1 MTDEKTPDEWAAEY
15 GAIRPAYEAYAQRL
29 EGLIRDLLKAERIDF
44 IQVESRAKTV
54 ASFVEK
60 MRRKDR
66 HDKEP
71 FESIMDLVGLR
82 IITYYLD
89 DVDRAGR
96 LLESEFEIDPENSTD
111 KAQIL
116 ASDQFGY
123 RSVHYIARL
132 TPARSKLVEWRS
144 YSEMPVEFQVR
155 TSLQHAWAAVSHK
168 LDYKSVQE
176 GPAPMR
182 RKLFRLS
189 ALFELADEEFA
200 ALRDQREATLTA
212 YREDVKQG
220 RLEDVPIDTS
230 SLAAYWN
237 VSDTAA
243 KFRQQLTNHG
253 FTGDDMWEID
263 QNRLNQD
270 RTDLVRVL
278 RECNLLT
285 LTDLDHYLL
294 SDRPEVI
301 MKEVVNYNA
310 NFEYSDERYIDS
322 NSYDFLT
329 LILLIDYNKVD
340 AVDPPIYLDPTQ
352 SSVRSIAEG
361 LR

>member
-1 MTDEKTPDEWAAEY
+1 
-15 GAIRPAYEAYAQRL
+15 
-29 EGLIRDLLKAERIDF
+29 
-44 IQVESRAKTV
+44 V
-54 ASFVEK
+54 
-60 MRRKDR
+60 
-66 HDKEP
+66 
-71 FESIMDLVGLR
+71 
-82 IITYYLD
+82 
-89 DVDRAGR
+89 GR
-96 LLESEFEIDPENSTD
+96 LLEREFEIDPENSMD

-132 TPARSKLVEWRS
+132 TPARSKLIEWRL
-144 YSEMPVEFQVR
+144 YSQIPAEFQVR

-243 KFRQQLTNHG
+243 KFRQQLAEHG
-253 FTGDDMWEID
+253 FTADDVPNID
-263 QNRLNQD
+263 QDRLTLD

-278 RECNLLT
+278 RECQLLT

-301 MKEVVNYNA
+301 LKELADYNI
-310 NFEYSDERYIDS
+310 NFDHQDEQRLDGT
-322 NSYDFLT
+322 SYDLLT
-329 LILLIDYNKVD
+329 LVLLVDYNKVD
-340 AVDPPIYLDPTQ
+340 DLDPPIYVDPTQ
-352 SSVRSIAEG
+352 SG
-361 LR
+361 LRTIVERRR